1 MLIRQYKVGHYV
13 LKLITFVS
21 IMLFTTLFFS
31 VSNVM
36 AQNNEVVNESVK
48 EEIQETASE
57 SVTAQTLPIDITT
70 ITGILGTAGGL
81 LWKDRKDKKDLE
93 KQLKECMDIL
103 MNLEVGTIKF
113 FNASMVYPEKT
124 VKQILELKAANNA
137 MENLSI
143 AGEMSVHVARLQKF
157 MMFNFHTPMP
167 NMSIPSERVINST
180 TVVAENKV
188 TQIESQPSQT
198 PAATDASTVAQNT
211 PAK

>member
-21 IMLFTTLFFS
+21 IMLLTTLFFS

-81 LWKDRKDKKDLE
+81 LWKDRKDKQDLE

-113 FNASMVYPEKT
+113 FNAAMMYPEKNP
-124 VKQILELKAANNA
+124 KQILELKAANNA
-137 MENLSI
+137 MENLTI

-157 MMFNFHTPMP
+157 MMINFHTLMP
-167 NMSIPSERVINST
+167 NMSVPSDRVINAT
-180 TVVAENKV
+180 TIDPANKV
-188 TQIESQPSQT
+188 TQITAPNPPPTPPTPPSKPT
-198 PAATDASTVAQNT
+198 
-211 PAK
+211 